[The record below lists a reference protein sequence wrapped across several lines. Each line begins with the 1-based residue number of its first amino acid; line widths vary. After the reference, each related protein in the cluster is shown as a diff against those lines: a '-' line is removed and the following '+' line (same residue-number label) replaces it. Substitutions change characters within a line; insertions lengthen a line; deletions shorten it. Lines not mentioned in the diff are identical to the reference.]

1 MSNNRLQ
8 QLHELG
14 QSIWLDYIDRTM
26 LQNGD
31 LQRRIRDEALTGM
44 TSNPTIF
51 EKALSEGSAYDEQLL
66 SADPGTP
73 PERLFELVE
82 TTDVQHACD
91 IFGGVYQSTRGGD
104 GYVSIEVSP
113 GVANDAQKSID
124 EARRLWKEVDRP
136 NVMVKIP
143 GTEQGALAVRD
154 LISRGINVNI
164 TLLFSLAA
172 HERVIDAYISGL
184 EDRVAKGEPI
194 DGVFSVASFFVSRV
208 DTEVDKRLDA
218 MIATAKGGDADRF
231 KLLKGRA
238 AIANA
243 KLAYRLFRRKFS
255 EPRWKALEERGGR
268 LQKPLWASTSVKNP
282 AYRDV
287 MYAEELIGSD
297 TIDTMPPKLIE
308 AFADHGTVE
317 RAVDKRVGAAEGL
330 LREIEAVGI
339 SMKDVTD
346 TLLREGLATFQKSF
360 DSLTAGIAKKMS
372 SLAATAK

>member
-14 QSIWLDYIDRTM
+14 QSIWLDFIDRTM

-31 LQRRIRDEALTGM
+31 LERRVRDEALTGM

-124 EARRLWKEVDRP
+124 EAARLWKEVDRP

-143 GTEQGALAVRD
+143 GTEQGALAVRE
-154 LISRGINVNI
+154 LISRGVNVNI
-164 TLLFSLAA
+164 TLLFSLTA
-172 HERVIDAYISGL
+172 HERVIDAYMSGL

-194 DGVFSVASFFVSRV
+194 DGIFSVASFFVSRV

-231 KLLKGRA
+231 RLLKGRS

-255 EPRWKALEERGGR
+255 EPRWKALEEKGGR

-282 AYRDV
+282 AYHDV

-297 TIDTMPPKLIE
+297 TVDTMPPKLIE

-317 RAVDKRVGAAEGL
+317 RTVDKRFGAAEGL
-330 LREIEAVGI
+330 LREVEAVGI

-346 TLLREGLATFQKSF
+346 TLLREGLASFQKSF